1 MIHRCLG
8 EPQGWYKGTHRGQ
21 LAVKETYITRK
32 LQLLTYLSYFP
43 LQSQSPMVNE
53 RPYQVF
59 HARVRSRLR
68 VCITVIYVPRIAS
81 KDRHRSLL
89 DLILY
94 LQPLDPQCT
103 KYIEEPSIAS
113 HVDDRNSNYWILPLV
128 PYNTARCVRLHRSII
143 GGAQIGHANHLYH
156 WYRPRVPW
164 SNHDAI
170 LYHNAEAWPTRRSC
184 PSVLAA
190 PCTIVQTIAQL
201 AKHHAIIDRFL
212 TRNSILVYIFCSN
225 LPE

>member
-1 MIHRCLG
+1 MTGYPWMIHRCLG

-94 LQPLDPQCT
+94 LQLLDFQCT
-103 KYIEEPSIAS
+103 KYTENHRLLVMLMIEI
-113 HVDDRNSNYWILPLV
+113 V
-128 PYNTARCVRLHRSII
+128 II
-143 GGAQIGHANHLYH
+143 K
-156 WYRPRVPW
+156 
-164 SNHDAI
+164 
-170 LYHNAEAWPTRRSC
+170 SC
-184 PSVLAA
+184 HSSL
-190 PCTIVQTIAQL
+190 
-201 AKHHAIIDRFL
+201 IIQAGMSDF
-212 TRNSILVYIFCSN
+212 TDQ
-225 LPE
+225 